1 MKYLKV
7 HKIHFIIAAIV
18 FTLLL
23 ALLFIL
29 LFFDV
34 EKSKQVVMKVGSF
47 GTTELWTDTMTANL
61 LRSHSNISI
70 SLDDGLIDA
79 VITGIKNDADHWVL
93 TVQGTEGLLLPGT
106 DVLVSIIYETTTL
119 FNTMFGL

>member
-93 TVQGTEGLLLPGT
+93 TVEGTEGLLLPGT